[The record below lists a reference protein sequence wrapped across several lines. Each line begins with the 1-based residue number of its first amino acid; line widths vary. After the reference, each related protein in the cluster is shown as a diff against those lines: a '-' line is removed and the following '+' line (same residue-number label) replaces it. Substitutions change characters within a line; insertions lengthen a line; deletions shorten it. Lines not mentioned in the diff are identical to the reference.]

1 MATLDLT
8 LDKMRFP
15 GIENFNPEF
24 GTKETTG
31 RGVHSVNLSEND
43 MMPFLLQRPVSVVE
57 NSSTGAIEADRKLA
71 VEASGVTLTLG
82 RPSYPGCKVTVY
94 GSFSSGTATVVYDK
108 DANDTASVVVGA
120 GERVELEANAL
131 RYFEVKAPAMSELA
145 VASGTLSQAKTIPL
159 GYASDAKLAFKAVF
173 PVGHND
179 ATSADSLTLNGIA
192 VVSNQNGTLAP
203 IPHHAMAEGGSTVYK
218 VLDPNTTLEMYYT
231 ADYDGNSTPAFVII
245 GNPVVLSSEDYT
257 IYANGLKRVD
267 EIQNGNL
274 GMVTSNAVYDKF
286 SLIGVQY
293 YSNEVI
299 VTETTWTKKTFTFTD
314 IVPHGRYLI
323 SFLITARAADGV
335 VGVDYLSQM
344 VSYRDVGKPI
354 IFGGVRTF
362 SSDKSSIDF
371 MAAQNNIGT
380 AKVQVYLIRLI

>member
-24 GTKETTG
+24 GTKETMG

-57 NSSTGAIEADRKLA
+57 NSSTSDIEADRKLA

-94 GSFSSGTATVVYDK
+94 GSFSSGTATVAFYK
-108 DANDTASVVVGA
+108 DANDVSSVGVGA

-131 RYFEVKAPAMSELA
+131 RYFEVKAPAMSELV

-159 GYASDAKLAFKAVF
+159 GYASDAKLAFKVVF
-173 PVGHND
+173 ATGHND

-203 IPHHAMAEGGSTVYK
+203 IPHHAMAEDGSTVYK
-218 VLDPNTTLEMYYT
+218 VLDPNTVLELYYT
-231 ADYDGNSTPAFVII
+231 ADYDGNQTPAFVIV
-245 GNPVVLSSEDYT
+245 GNPVVLSSSNYT
-257 IYANGLKRVD
+257 IYADGQIVDTTTIFYKDGINVSAGLSYTRRNVEK
-267 EIQNGNL
+267 
-274 GMVTSNAVYDKF
+274 Y
-286 SLIGVQY
+286 
-293 YSNEVI
+293 NEVVKLDLFVYTGSNSI
-299 VTETTWTKKTFTFTD
+299 TPGSVIGKINDSKFWPRRELFLEGWSAVRFSPPYGCNIKVSTD
-314 IVPHGRYLI
+314 GTLTLLANTASGQGEVSCSGTYL
-323 SFLITARAADGV
+323 
-335 VGVDYLSQM
+335 LSQ
-344 VSYRDVGKPI
+344 PN
-354 IFGGVRTF
+354 T
-362 SSDKSSIDF
+362 
-371 MAAQNNIGT
+371 
-380 AKVQVYLIRLI
+380 

>member
-24 GTKETTG
+24 GTKETMG

-57 NSSTGAIEADRKLA
+57 NSSTGDIEADRKLA
-71 VEASGVTLTLG
+71 IETSGVTLTLG

-94 GSFSSGTATVVYDK
+94 GSFSSGTATVAYDK
-108 DANDTASVVVGA
+108 DANDVSSVVVGA

-131 RYFEVKAPAMSELA
+131 RFFEVKAPAMSELV

-159 GYASDAKLAFKAVF
+159 GYASDAKLAFKVVF
-173 PVGHND
+173 PQGHND

-203 IPHHAMAEGGSTVYK
+203 IPHHAMTEGGSTVYK

-231 ADYDGNSTPAFVII
+231 ADYDGNGTPAFVIV
-245 GNPVVLSSEDYT
+245 GNPLVLSSSSYS
-257 IYANGLKRVD
+257 IYANGYNDNYNKPDWNNKQSIPLTNSSPSYTVPSDGWVAGRFYSNNNTTTSLYISSVLVA
-267 EIQNGNL
+267 IATNAVSYGFY
-274 GMVTSNAVYDKF
+274 GMVQMKVNK
-286 SLIGVQY
+286 G
-293 YSNEVI
+293 
-299 VTETTWTKKTFTFTD
+299 D
-314 IVPHGRYLI
+314 IVLFDGSIYDVALYFIPH
-323 SFLITARAADGV
+323 
-335 VGVDYLSQM
+335 
-344 VSYRDVGKPI
+344 K
-354 IFGGVRTF
+354 
-362 SSDKSSIDF
+362 
-371 MAAQNNIGT
+371 
-380 AKVQVYLIRLI
+380 